1 MNQLDK
7 KNTKGSRQNFAL
19 QRRHCIA
26 VALMLAISGA
36 CGAAAAA
43 SQGKAKE
50 AAKPAASAAPLKPGP
65 VLVLGDSLSAEYG
78 LTRGKGWVQLL
89 QQRMDDE
96 KIPRKVLNA
105 SISGETT
112 SGGRSR
118 LPSLLTQ
125 HQPALVVLE
134 LGGNDALRGLALQST
149 QSNLQAMV
157 KASKDSGAQ
166 VLLVGMQ
173 VPPNYGTAYT
183 EQFASMFEKIASE
196 QKLPLVPFLLSGFG
210 DAPDAAQWFQS
221 DRIHP
226 NAKAQPLM
234 LGNVWPKLKPLLK

>member
-7 KNTKGSRQNFAL
+7 KNTKDNRQNFAQ

-26 VALMLAISGA
+26 VALMLAISGT
-36 CGAAAAA
+36 CGAAAAT
-43 SQGKAKE
+43 SKGKSKE
-50 AAKPAASAAPLKPGP
+50 ASVPLKLGP

-96 KIPRKVLNA
+96 KIPRKVVNA

-173 VPPNYGTAYT
+173 VPPNYGASYT

>member
-1 MNQLDK
+1 MDGR
-7 KNTKGSRQNFAL
+7 THFAV

-26 VALMLAISGA
+26 VPLTLAISGA
-36 CGAAAAA
+36 CGVAVA
-43 SQGKAKE
+43 QPKA
-50 AAKPAASAAPLKPGP
+50 AAKPAVSLKSGP

-89 QQRMDDE
+89 QQRMDAE
-96 KIPRKVLNA
+96 KIQRKVVNS

-118 LPSLLTQ
+118 LASLLSQ
-125 HQPALVVLE
+125 HQPAVVILE

-149 QSNLQAMV
+149 QSNLEAMV

-183 EQFASMFEKIASE
+183 EQFAKMFETIAST
-196 QKLPLVPFLLSGFG
+196 QKLPLVPFLLAGFG

-226 NAKAQPLM
+226 NAKAQPQM
-234 LGNVWPKLKPLLK
+234 LDNVWPKLKPLLK

>member
-19 QRRHCIA
+19 PRRHCIA
-26 VALMLAISGA
+26 VALMLAISGT
-36 CGAAAAA
+36 CGTATAA
-43 SQGKAKE
+43 SQGKSKE
-50 AAKPAASAAPLKPGP
+50 ASVPLKLGP

-89 QQRMDDE
+89 QQHMDDE
-96 KIPRKVLNA
+96 KIPRKVVNA

>member
-7 KNTKGSRQNFAL
+7 KNIKGSRQNFAL

-26 VALMLAISGA
+26 VALTLAISGA

-43 SQGKAKE
+43 TPGAK
-50 AAKPAASAAPLKPGP
+50 SSP

-89 QQRMDDE
+89 QQRMETE
-96 KIPRKVLNA
+96 KIPRKVINA

-112 SGGRSR
+112 AGGRAR
-118 LPSLLTQ
+118 LTALLKQ
-125 HQPALVVLE
+125 HEPGIVILE
-134 LGGNDALRGLALQST
+134 LGGNDALRGLALQNT
-149 QSNLQAMV
+149 QSNLEAMV
-157 KASKDSGAQ
+157 KASKAAAAQ

-183 EQFASMFEKIASE
+183 EQFADMFKKIAE
-196 QKLPLVPFLLSGFG
+196 AQKLPLVPFLLAGIG
-210 DAPDAAQWFQS
+210 DAANAEQWFQS

-226 NAKAQPLM
+226 NAQAQPQM
-234 LGNVWPKLKPLLK
+234 LTNVWTKLKPLLK

>member
-7 KNTKGSRQNFAL
+7 KNIKGSRQNFAP

-26 VALMLAISGA
+26 VALTLAISGA

-43 SQGKAKE
+43 TPGAK
-50 AAKPAASAAPLKPGP
+50 SAP

-89 QQRMDDE
+89 QQRMETE
-96 KIPRKVLNA
+96 KIPRKVINA

-112 SGGRSR
+112 AGGRSR
-118 LPSLLTQ
+118 LTALLKQ
-125 HQPALVVLE
+125 HEPGIVILE
-134 LGGNDALRGLALQST
+134 LGGNDALRGLALQNT
-149 QSNLQAMV
+149 QSNLEAMV
-157 KASKDSGAQ
+157 KASKAAAAQ

-183 EQFASMFEKIASE
+183 EQFADMFKKIADA
-196 QKLPLVPFLLSGFG
+196 QKLPLVPFLLAGIG
-210 DAPDAAQWFQS
+210 DAENAEQWFQS

-226 NAKAQPLM
+226 NAQAQPQM
-234 LGNVWPKLKPLLK
+234 LANVWTKLKPLLK

>member
-26 VALMLAISGA
+26 VALMLAISGT
-36 CGAAAAA
+36 CGAAAAT
-43 SQGKAKE
+43 SQGKSKE
-50 AAKPAASAAPLKPGP
+50 AAAPLKPGP

-234 LGNVWPKLKPLLK
+234 LNNVWPKLKPLLK

>member
-1 MNQLDK
+1 MNKLDR
-7 KNTKGSRQNFAL
+7 KNIKDHSANFAL

-26 VALMLAISGA
+26 LALALAVSGA
-36 CGAAAAA
+36 CGLAA
-43 SQGKAKE
+43 SSAHAAKHKE
-50 AAKPAASAAPLKPGP
+50 ATKPANHTPAGP

-89 QQRMDDE
+89 QQRMDAD
-96 KIPRKVLNA
+96 KAHRKVINA

-112 SGGRSR
+112 AGGKSR
-118 LPSLLTQ
+118 LPALLKQ
-125 HQPALVVLE
+125 HQPAIVVLE

-149 QSNLQAMV
+149 QSNLESMV
-157 KASKDSGAQ
+157 KMAKEAQAQ

-173 VPPNYGTAYT
+173 VPPNYGAAYT
-183 EQFASMFEKIASE
+183 EQFADMFKNIASE

-210 DAPDAAQWFQS
+210 DGPDAEQWFQA

-226 NAKAQPLM
+226 NARAQSHM
-234 LGNVWPKLKPLLK
+234 LGNIWPKFKPLLK

>member
-7 KNTKGSRQNFAL
+7 KNTMDGRVHFAV

-26 VALMLAISGA
+26 VALTLAISGA
-36 CGAAAAA
+36 CGVAVA
-43 SQGKAKE
+43 QPKAG
-50 AAKPAASAAPLKPGP
+50 AQPAVSLKSGP

-89 QQRMDDE
+89 QQRMDAE
-96 KIPRKVLNA
+96 KIQRKVVNA

-118 LPSLLTQ
+118 LASLLTQ
-125 HQPALVVLE
+125 HQPAVVILE

-149 QSNLQAMV
+149 QSNLEAMV
-157 KASKDSGAQ
+157 KASKGSGAQ

-173 VPPNYGTAYT
+173 VPPNYGAAYT
-183 EQFASMFEKIASE
+183 EQFAKMFESIASA
-196 QKLPLVPFLLSGFG
+196 QKLALVPFLLAGFG
-210 DAPDAAQWFQS
+210 DAPDGAQWFQS

-226 NAKAQPLM
+226 NAKAQPQM
-234 LGNVWPKLKPLLK
+234 LDNVWPKLKLLLK

>member
-7 KNTKGSRQNFAL
+7 KNVKGSRQNFAL

-26 VALMLAISGA
+26 LALALGISGTCSTA
-36 CGAAAAA
+36 SAAPQ
-43 SQGKAKE
+43 S
-50 AAKPAASAAPLKPGP
+50 KPAASAKPGP

-89 QQRMDDE
+89 QQRMEAE
-96 KIPRKVLNA
+96 KIPRQVVNA

-112 SGGRSR
+112 AGGKAR
-118 LPSLLTQ
+118 LASLLIQ
-125 HQPALVVLE
+125 HQPAVVVLE

-149 QSNLQAMV
+149 QSNLEAMV
-157 KASKDSGAQ
+157 KASKEANAQ

-173 VPPNYGTAYT
+173 VPPNYGMTYT
-183 EQFASMFEKIASE
+183 EQFAEMFGKIARPH
-196 QKLPLVPFLLSGFG
+196 KLPLVPFLLSGFG
-210 DAPDAAQWFQS
+210 DAPDAAQWFQA

-226 NAKAQPLM
+226 NAKAQPQM
-234 LGNVWPKLKPLLK
+234 LDNVWPKLKPLLK

>member
-7 KNTKGSRQNFAL
+7 NNTKDSRQNFAL

-26 VALMLAISGA
+26 VALMLAISGT
-36 CGAAAAA
+36 CGAAAA
-43 SQGKAKE
+43 SHGKAKE
-50 AAKPAASAAPLKPGP
+50 AAKPAASTAPLKPGP

-89 QQRMDDE
+89 QQRLDDE
-96 KIPRKVLNA
+96 KIPRKVVNA

-173 VPPNYGTAYT
+173 VPPNYGAAYT
-183 EQFASMFEKIASE
+183 EQFASVFEKIASE